1 MKAVTKRN
9 KAYLQMI
16 RTRRDSNPGPLGQK
30 SNALTTEPKSRL
42 PGAVVS
48 DWLYTQKLCMIC
60 FMQIFVT
67 HPHFEEVIIYDDAKP
82 TFGETKSN
90 LGRGAPILR
99 HESRNEEK

>member
-1 MKAVTKRN
+1 
-9 KAYLQMI
+9 MI
-16 RTRRDSNPGPLGQK
+16 RPQWDSNPGPLGQK

-42 PGAVVS
+42 PDAVVR
-48 DWLYTQKLCMIC
+48 DWIYTQKLCMIC

-82 TFGETKSN
+82 IFGETKSYP
-90 LGRGAPILR
+90 GRAPILR

>member
-1 MKAVTKRN
+1 
-9 KAYLQMI
+9 MI
-16 RTRRDSNPGPLGQK
+16 RPRRDSNPGPLGQK

-42 PGAVVS
+42 PDAVVR
-48 DWLYTQKLCMIC
+48 DCLYTQKLCMVC

-82 TFGETKSN
+82 FFGETKSYP
-90 LGRGAPILR
+90 GRAPILR